1 MIFHFQL
8 HIRGGEKEE
17 KINTLV
23 TIVEN
28 KAVITR
34 SVLKLGY
41 IFFPFVPRSMDAG
54 DRYLA
59 DKCPS
64 KKKKKKGKKERKV
77 DVSIN

>member
-8 HIRGGEKEE
+8 HIRGEEKEE

-34 SVLKLGY
+34 SVFKAWIY
-41 IFFPFVPRSMDAG
+41 ILSLR
-54 DRYLA
+54 
-59 DKCPS
+59 PS
-64 KKKKKKGKKERKV
+64 IDGCWR
-77 DVSIN
+77 

>member
-1 MIFHFQL
+1 MILHFQL

-23 TIVEN
+23 EN
-28 KAVITR
+28 KAMITR
-34 SVLKLGY
+34 CVLKLGY
-41 IFFPFVPRSMDAG
+41 IFFPFVPRSMDVG